1 MYYREGDEERASQEN
16 RRPFAKPRNRC
27 RRETTEEFATHL
39 NSETSL
45 DVALS
50 LVVLPDDSELDDSL
64 GDLDNL
70 EGLLVLGVLLEELR
84 EGKSSKG
91 GKSQPVGRE
100 MAASRERENGAGV
113 WRRTGAR
120 VEVSSLRA

>member
-1 MYYREGDEERASQEN
+1 MGNGRVRKTVGHLQNQGIDAAGT
-16 RRPFAKPRNRC
+16 RRRSLQ
-27 RRETTEEFATHL
+27 THL

-64 GDLDNL
+64 GDLDDL

-84 EGKSSKG
+84 EGKGRKGVKISRWVERWQRAAKEKRTMRRFGDVRGQGSK
-91 GKSQPVGRE
+91 
-100 MAASRERENGAGV
+100 
-113 WRRTGAR
+113 
-120 VEVSSLRA
+120 

>member
-1 MYYREGDEERASQEN
+1 MGNGQVRKTVGHLQNQGIDAAG
-16 RRPFAKPRNRC
+16 RR
-27 RRETTEEFATHL
+27 RRSLQTHL

-84 EGKSSKG
+84 ESKGSKG
-91 GKSQPVGRE
+91 GGSQPVGRE
-100 MAASRERENGAGV
+100 MTASREGDNDAEV

-120 VEVSSLRA
+120 VEVSSWRA